1 MTLFDRAQQ
10 LLIENGI
17 DSWIIA
23 ANEDSDQNSQYL
35 LGVGSHAR
43 HYIVINAQGSHT
55 ILSVEMEAPMIRKA
69 LNETGVDAEV
79 VPYQMTT
86 DLPDLLQPLVSKP
99 KVALNFGEDLFSLT
113 GTAFADYI
121 RAGDFLELQKLSP
134 DTQFVSAA
142 PIIYALRSVKSEEEI
157 AELRE
162 TVKATLEILEQVP
175 SWTSIGS
182 TEIELKAKIEYE
194 FMKLGKPAFESIIA
208 NNANAADPHYNTG
221 PKKIEPG
228 VLLIDLGLKTTHI
241 CSDLTWTYWVGGRTY
256 GGIYSSI
263 SNHL

>member
-1 MTLFDRAQQ
+1 M
-10 LLIENGI
+10 
-17 DSWIIA
+17 
-23 ANEDSDQNSQYL
+23 
-35 LGVGSHAR
+35 
-43 HYIVINAQGSHT
+43 
-55 ILSVEMEAPMIRKA
+55 
-69 LNETGVDAEV
+69 
-79 VPYQMTT
+79 
-86 DLPDLLQPLVSKP
+86 
-99 KVALNFGEDLFSLT
+99 
-113 GTAFADYI
+113 
-121 RAGDFLELQKLSP
+121 QKLSP

-228 VLLIDLGLKTTHI
+228 VLLIDLGLKTHI
-241 CSDLTWTYWVGGRTY
+241 SVR
-256 GGIYSSI
+256 I
-263 SNHL
+263 